1 MAQYRGL
8 TRWEAIGCAAA
19 ALLATIASLFLT
31 TPATALLGGC
41 LFFAALTIA
50 VVDYRNFIIPD
61 SLSLPAIPLGVF
73 ASFVSVYVDFRQS
86 AITSSLIGA
95 LVGGCSFYAVR
106 SAYRRLRGFE
116 GLGMGDV
123 KLAAAA
129 GAWVGIEGLPIV
141 LFMATGAAVST
152 VAVKHVI
159 GTKESI
165 SRTTPVPFGSF
176 LAPSLWL
183 VWLSQQLAAPL

>member
-19 ALLATIASLFLT
+19 ALLATIVSLFLT

-50 VVDYRNFIIPD
+50 VIDYRNFIIPD

-73 ASFVSVYVDFRQS
+73 ASFVSVDVDLRQS

-129 GAWVGIEGLPIV
+129 GAWVGIEGLPVV
-141 LFMATGAAVST
+141 LFMATGAAISAV
-152 VAVKHVI
+152 VARQLI
-159 GTKESI
+159 SPKEAI
-165 SRTTPVPFGSF
+165 TRTTPMPFGSF
-176 LAPSLWL
+176 LAPCIWL
-183 VWLSQQLAAPL
+183 VWLYRTVAPA